1 MPPSREVLRNQSTPW
16 SLLWSS
22 AFSSQSHL
30 QFAMPPSNVTWSQS
44 PSNLPYPPSCL
55 GISKT
60 GTISMCSSNEVR
72 EIPSFL
78 LIPSFW
84 WQATERGEFLFFIRI
99 VPPVPN
105 SPSQLLVGKSLPLI
119 RHTNIFLSFP
129 KPFLY
134 SHSESELVSAAT
146 WDQSCDWRLWWF
158 CHWNCSENEGY
169 VCLLLF
175 AMNIPYLDNTSNEP
189 STRV

>member
-1 MPPSREVLRNQSTPW
+1 MPPPTEVLRNQSTPW

-22 AFSSQSHL
+22 SFSSQSHL
-30 QFAMPPSNVTWSQS
+30 QFAMPPPNVTRSQS
-44 PSNLPYPPSCL
+44 PSNLPYPPPSFL

-84 WQATERGEFLFFIRI
+84 WQTTERGEFLFFIRI
-99 VPPVPN
+99 VPPVSN

-119 RHTNIFLSFP
+119 RLDIQISSSLSPNHFYILIQNQNWSVLRHGTNHVIG
-129 KPFLY
+129 
-134 SHSESELVSAAT
+134 
-146 WDQSCDWRLWWF
+146 DCDGFAIGTAQKMRAMSVF
-158 CHWNCSENEGY
+158 C
-169 VCLLLF
+169 CLPWTF
-175 AMNIPYLDNTSNEP
+175 HI
-189 STRV
+189 